1 MIKFN
6 MPVSKKDEKTKKYV
20 EQGQVEVTVPV
31 LADIIPFM
39 GAKETG
45 TEEGVPVYESPEA
58 NFVMS
63 AIMAY
68 VKAGA
73 RNKLVSG
80 TADVK
85 DGLKIP
91 ETWAEFTA
99 EGVRGGGEALA
110 IQREAKSEFA
120 DFMAK
125 SGKSEAVIS
134 TLVTLFN
141 NRAAL
146 QLQSDKN
153 KAKVQA
159 FVEAFA
165 ESLDEVKLERL
176 QRPIDAV
183 IAACSA
189 QADALSELE

>member
-1 MIKFN
+1 MIKFE

-20 EQGQVEVTVPV
+20 EMGKVEVTVPV
-31 LADIIPFM
+31 LADLIPFL

-45 TEEGVPVYESPEA
+45 QEEGVPVYDSPEA

-63 AIMAY
+63 AVMAY
-68 VKAGA
+68 VKAAA

-80 TADVK
+80 TATVK
-85 DGLKIP
+85 EGLKIP

-110 IQREAKSEFA
+110 ILREAKSEFA
-120 DFMAK
+120 DWI
-125 SGKSEAVIS
+125 SSQGKSEAV
-134 TLVTLFN
+134 TNALVTFFG

-146 QLQSDKN
+146 QLQSPAN
-153 KAKVQA
+153 KAKVLA
-159 FVEAFA
+159 YVEKFA
-165 ESLDEVKLERL
+165 ESLDETKLERL

-183 IAACSA
+183 IAACSDTV
-189 QADALSELE
+189 DALAELE